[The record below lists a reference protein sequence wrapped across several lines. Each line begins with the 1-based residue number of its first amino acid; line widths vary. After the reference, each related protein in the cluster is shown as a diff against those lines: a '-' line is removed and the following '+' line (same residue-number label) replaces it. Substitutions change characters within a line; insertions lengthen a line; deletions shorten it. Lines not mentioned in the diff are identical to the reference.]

1 MLPGMSV
8 NATALLSR
16 VRESARARLAAA
28 LATALKALP
37 DELTGVAAAST
48 STPEQRLLMEAG
60 AAAQAHA
67 GAITASFER
76 SLGEIFDRKLRPA
89 PPAPESSEACLAG
102 LTLVDDTAIELEI
115 AFGRLVRKTGD
126 ELDADQLAGIAARLG
141 ELAVGKALEGPAN
154 PIGPETALEA
164 LQAACGAA
172 PAEGP
177 VRITLVNGLQPHV
190 ALALRQLYPELND
203 MLIAQGILPRIRR
216 EVQRARQGPAGARGA
231 AGGGG
236 GAGAGGGGAPGI
248 PGAPGIA
255 SAHGMPMPPG
265 ALPGLPDGITIS
277 QAMALKDLLP
287 GATGSPIDVGAIVGA
302 LLDGP
307 PATRRHGARMLA
319 NPDGSLF
326 SRAMATPPPAELLAR
341 LSQLQGVAGVGA
353 AEGPGDLAAVV
364 DDLARTRDHPL
375 DRLTGELV
383 AVVFDFV
390 LHDRDVPDAV
400 KAEIARLQIVAFK
413 AALLDR
419 SFFARREHPLRELL
433 SAVTDAGADPQLDGG
448 AESRFVAGLRAIVD
462 EVLAGFSDDLAVFVA
477 ARERLAALVA
487 ELDEEEA
494 KAVEEVASGLAEAER
509 GEEIRV
515 RAAAEVARR
524 TAHGAPAFVERFL
537 ADTWVRVLADAERHG
552 GTGDAGW
559 DARLALVDD
568 LVWSVEPKQA
578 AEVPRLMAMLP
589 KLVPALNRGMKAV
602 DVPGDAQRAFLDELM
617 KAHTELLQAA
627 RSKRPLPPPARAPAP
642 APSVPAPAPEEIAA
656 PELAADAMLG
666 LERGAVVEFTDVEPP
681 VRAKLAWISPKR
693 TVYLFTARGAK
704 ARHISPSELA
714 GALREGRARR
724 LADSGTVIDRALA
737 AAVGDEE

>member
-1 MLPGMSV
+1 
-8 NATALLSR
+8 
-16 VRESARARLAAA
+16 
-28 LATALKALP
+28 
-37 DELTGVAAAST
+37 
-48 STPEQRLLMEAG
+48 
-60 AAAQAHA
+60 
-67 GAITASFER
+67 
-76 SLGEIFDRKLRPA
+76 
-89 PPAPESSEACLAG
+89 
-102 LTLVDDTAIELEI
+102 
-115 AFGRLVRKTGD
+115 
-126 ELDADQLAGIAARLG
+126 
-141 ELAVGKALEGPAN
+141 
-154 PIGPETALEA
+154 
-164 LQAACGAA
+164 
-172 PAEGP
+172 
-177 VRITLVNGLQPHV
+177 
-190 ALALRQLYPELND
+190 
-203 MLIAQGILPRIRR
+203 
-216 EVQRARQGPAGARGA
+216 
-231 AGGGG
+231 
-236 GAGAGGGGAPGI
+236 
-248 PGAPGIA
+248 
-255 SAHGMPMPPG
+255 
-265 ALPGLPDGITIS
+265 
-277 QAMALKDLLP
+277 
-287 GATGSPIDVGAIVGA
+287 
-302 LLDGP
+302 
-307 PATRRHGARMLA
+307 
-319 NPDGSLF
+319 
-326 SRAMATPPPAELLAR
+326 
-341 LSQLQGVAGVGA
+341 
-353 AEGPGDLAAVV
+353 
-364 DDLARTRDHPL
+364 
-375 DRLTGELV
+375 
-383 AVVFDFV
+383 VVFDFV

-494 KAVEEVASGLAEAER
+494 KAVEDVASGLAEAER

-524 TAHGAPAFVERFL
+524 TPDGAPAFVARFL
-537 ADTWVRVLADAERHG
+537 ADTWTRVLADAERQG

-617 KAHTELLQAA
+617 QAHTELLQAA
-627 RSKRPLPPPARAPAP
+627 RSKRPLPPPVRAAAP
-642 APSVPAPAPEEIAA
+642 APSTPAPSAPAPEEIAA
-656 PELAADAMLG
+656 PELAADATLG
-666 LERGAVVEFTDVEPP
+666 LERGAVVEFTDVEPS

-724 LADSGTVIDRALA
+724 LADTGTVIDRALA
-737 AAVGDEE
+737 AAVGEQE

>member
-1 MLPGMSV
+1 M
-8 NATALLSR
+8 
-16 VRESARARLAAA
+16 
-28 LATALKALP
+28 
-37 DELTGVAAAST
+37 
-48 STPEQRLLMEAG
+48 
-60 AAAQAHA
+60 
-67 GAITASFER
+67 
-76 SLGEIFDRKLRPA
+76 
-89 PPAPESSEACLAG
+89 
-102 LTLVDDTAIELEI
+102 
-115 AFGRLVRKTGD
+115 
-126 ELDADQLAGIAARLG
+126 
-141 ELAVGKALEGPAN
+141 
-154 PIGPETALEA
+154 
-164 LQAACGAA
+164 
-172 PAEGP
+172 
-177 VRITLVNGLQPHV
+177 
-190 ALALRQLYPELND
+190 
-203 MLIAQGILPRIRR
+203 
-216 EVQRARQGPAGARGA
+216 
-231 AGGGG
+231 
-236 GAGAGGGGAPGI
+236 APGQ
-248 PGAPGIA
+248 
-255 SAHGMPMPPG
+255 G
-265 ALPGLPDGITIS
+265 ALGSQASPARRGSPRRTACRCRPGVPGLPPGITIS

-302 LLDGP
+302 LMDGP

-319 NPDGSLF
+319 NPDASLF
-326 SRAMATPPPAELLAR
+326 SRAMETPPPAELLAR
-341 LSQLQGVAGVGA
+341 LSQLQGVAGAGA

-448 AESRFVAGLRAIVD
+448 AESRFVVGLRAIVD
-462 EVLAGFSDDLAVFVA
+462 DVLAGFSDDLAVFVA

-509 GEEIRV
+509 GEEIRA
-515 RAAAEVARR
+515 RAAAEIARR
-524 TAHGAPAFVERFL
+524 TAQGAPTFVERFL
-537 ADTWVRVLADAERHG
+537 ADTWTRALADAGQHG

-578 AEVPRLMAMLP
+578 ADVPRLMAMLP

-602 DVPGDAQRAFLDELM
+602 DVPADAQRAFLDELM
-617 KAHTELLQAA
+617 QAHTELLQAA
-627 RSKRPLPPPARAPAP
+627 RSKRPPPPPPARAAAP
-642 APSVPAPAPEEIAA
+642 APSAPAPSAPAPEEIAA
-656 PELAADAMLG
+656 PELAADATLG
-666 LERGAVVEFTDVEPP
+666 LERGAVVEFADVEPP

-724 LADSGTVIDRALA
+724 LADSGTVLDRALA
-737 AAVGDEE
+737 AAVGEEE

>member
-1 MLPGMSV
+1 MSV
-8 NATALLSR
+8 NVTALISR
-16 VRESARARLAAA
+16 VRESARVRLAVE

-37 DELTGVAAAST
+37 DEFTGVAAAST
-48 STPEQRLLMEAG
+48 STPEQRLLMDAG
-60 AAAQAHA
+60 TAAQAHA
-67 GAITASFER
+67 GAIAASFER
-76 SLGEIFDRKLRPA
+76 SLVEIFDRKLRPA
-89 PPAPESSEACLAG
+89 QAAPEPAEASLAG
-102 LTLVDDTAIELEI
+102 LTLVDDMAIELEI
-115 AFGRLVRKTGD
+115 AFGRLVRKTAD
-126 ELDADQLAGIAARLG
+126 ELDGDQLAGIAARLG
-141 ELAVGKALEGPAN
+141 ELVVGKALEGAAN
-154 PIGPETALEA
+154 PLGPETALEA

-172 PAEGP
+172 PVEGP

-190 ALALRQLYPELND
+190 ALALRKLYVELND
-203 MLIAQGILPRIRR
+203 MLIAQGVLPRIRR
-216 EVQRARQGPAGARGA
+216 EVQRARQTAAGARGG
-231 AGGGG
+231 AGGAGGTGGG
-236 GAGAGGGGAPGI
+236 GAGVPGI

-255 SAHGMPMPPG
+255 SAHGVPMPPG
-265 ALPGLPDGITIS
+265 VPGLPPGITIS

-319 NPDGSLF
+319 NPDASLF
-326 SRAMATPPPAELLAR
+326 SRAMETPPPAELLAR
-341 LSQLQGVAGVGA
+341 LSQLQGVAGAGA

-448 AESRFVAGLRAIVD
+448 AESRFVVGLRAIVD
-462 EVLAGFSDDLAVFVA
+462 DVLAGFSDDLAVFVA

-509 GEEIRV
+509 GEEIRA
-515 RAAAEVARR
+515 RAAAEDRP
-524 TAHGAPAFVERFL
+524 AHGARRAS
-537 ADTWVRVLADAERHG
+537 VRGAVPCRHVDPG
-552 GTGDAGW
+552 
-559 DARLALVDD
+559 AR
-568 LVWSVEPKQA
+568 
-578 AEVPRLMAMLP
+578 RC
-589 KLVPALNRGMKAV
+589 R
-602 DVPGDAQRAFLDELM
+602 
-617 KAHTELLQAA
+617 AA
-627 RSKRPLPPPARAPAP
+627 RPHRGRGLGRPARARGRSRVERGAEAGRRRAAADGHAAEARPRTEPGDEGGRRARRRAARLPRRADAGAHRAAPGRAIEAPAAAAARAAAP
-642 APSVPAPAPEEIAA
+642 APSAPAPSAPAPEEIAA
-656 PELAADAMLG
+656 PELAADATLG
-666 LERGAVVEFTDVEPP
+666 LERGAVVEFADVEPP

-704 ARHISPSELA
+704 ARHISPLELA

-724 LADSGTVIDRALA
+724 LADSGTVLDRALA
-737 AAVGDEE
+737 AAVGEEE

>member
-1 MLPGMSV
+1 MSI
-8 NATALLSR
+8 NATALISR
-16 VRESARARLAAA
+16 VRESARVRLAVELAA
-28 LATALKALP
+28 ALKALP
-37 DELTGVAAAST
+37 DELTGLAAAST
-48 STPEQRLLMEAG
+48 SAPEQRLLMDAG
-60 AAAQAHA
+60 TAAQAHA
-67 GAITASFER
+67 GAIAASFER
-76 SLGEIFDRKLRPA
+76 SLVEVFDRKLRPA
-89 PPAPESSEACLAG
+89 PPAPEAGEANFAG
-102 LTLVDDTAIELEI
+102 FTLVDDTAIELEI
-115 AFGRLVRKTGD
+115 AFGRLVRKTSD

-141 ELAVGKALEGPAN
+141 ELAVGKPLEGAAN
-154 PIGPETALEA
+154 PLGPETALEA

-172 PAEGP
+172 PEEGP
-177 VRITLVNGLQPHV
+177 VRMTLVNGLQPHV
-190 ALALRQLYPELND
+190 ALALRKLYPEVND
-203 MLIAQGILPRIRR
+203 MLIAQGVLPRIRR
-216 EVQRARQGPAGARGA
+216 EVQRARQGPAGVRG
-231 AGGGG
+231 GPG
-236 GAGAGGGGAPGI
+236 GAGAGGAAGPGI
-248 PGAPGIA
+248 PGAPG
-255 SAHGMPMPPG
+255 HGVPMPPG
-265 ALPGLPDGITIS
+265 ALPGLPAGITIS

-319 NPDGSLF
+319 NPDASLF

-341 LSQLQGVAGVGA
+341 LSELQSVGGAGA
-353 AEGPGDLAAVV
+353 AAGPGDLAAVV

-375 DRLTGELV
+375 DQLTGELV

-448 AESRFVAGLRAIVD
+448 PESRFVTGLRAIVD
-462 EVLAGFSDDLAVFVA
+462 EVLAGFSDDLAVFDA
-477 ARERLAALVA
+477 ARERLAAHVA
-487 ELDEEEA
+487 ELDEEAA
-494 KAVEEVASGLAEAER
+494 KAVEDLASDLAETER
-509 GEEIRV
+509 GEEIRA

-524 TAHGAPAFVERFL
+524 TPQGAPAFVERFL
-537 ADTWVRVLADAERHG
+537 ADTWTRALADAERHG

-578 AEVPRLMAMLP
+578 ADVPRLMAMLP

-602 DVPGDAQRAFLDELM
+602 DVPADAQRAFLDELM
-617 KAHTELLQAA
+617 QAHTELLQAA
-627 RSKRPLPPPARAPAP
+627 RSKRPPPPPPARPAAP
-642 APSVPAPAPEEIAA
+642 APSAPPTAPETLAA
-656 PELAADAMLG
+656 PELAADSTLG

-724 LADSGTVIDRALA
+724 FADGGTVIDRALA
-737 AAVGDEE
+737 AAVGEEE

>member
-1 MLPGMSV
+1 MSV
-8 NATALLSR
+8 NAAALLSR
-16 VRESARARLAAA
+16 VRESARARLGAA

-48 STPEQRLLMEAG
+48 STPEQRLLMDAG

-67 GAITASFER
+67 GAIAASFER
-76 SLGEIFDRKLRPA
+76 GLGEIFDRKLRPA
-89 PPAPESSEACLAG
+89 QAAPEPGEASFAR

-115 AFGRLVRKTGD
+115 AFGRLVRKTAD

-141 ELAVGKALEGPAN
+141 ELVVGKALEGAAN
-154 PIGPETALEA
+154 PLGPETALEA
-164 LQAACGAA
+164 LRTACGAA

-177 VRITLVNGLQPHV
+177 VRIALVNGLRPHV
-190 ALALRQLYPELND
+190 ALALRQLYPQLND
-203 MLIAQGILPRIRR
+203 MLIAQGVLPRIRR
-216 EVQRARQGPAGARGA
+216 EVQRARQGSPGVRGGS
-231 AGGGG
+231 GGV
-236 GAGAGGGGAPGI
+236 GAGGAAAPGI
-248 PGAPGIA
+248 PGAAGIA
-255 SAHGMPMPPG
+255 SAHGAPMPPG
-265 ALPGLPDGITIS
+265 ALGGLPPGFTIS

-319 NPDGSLF
+319 NPDASLF

-341 LSQLQGVAGVGA
+341 LSQLQGVVGAGA

-433 SAVTDAGADPQLDGG
+433 SAVTDAGADPQIDGG

-487 ELDEEEA
+487 ELDEEQA
-494 KAVEEVASGLAEAER
+494 KAVEDVASGLAEAER

-515 RAAAEVARR
+515 RAAAEVAQR

-537 ADTWVRVLADAERHG
+537 ADTWTRVLADAERQG

-617 KAHTELLQAA
+617 QAHTELLQAA
-627 RSKRPLPPPARAPAP
+627 RSKRPPPPPPVRAAAP
-642 APSVPAPAPEEIAA
+642 APSAPAPAPEEIAA
-656 PELAADAMLG
+656 PGLAADATLG
-666 LERGAVVEFTDVEPP
+666 FERGVVVEFTDVEPP

-724 LADSGTVIDRALA
+724 PADSGTVIDRALA
-737 AAVGDEE
+737 AAVGEEA